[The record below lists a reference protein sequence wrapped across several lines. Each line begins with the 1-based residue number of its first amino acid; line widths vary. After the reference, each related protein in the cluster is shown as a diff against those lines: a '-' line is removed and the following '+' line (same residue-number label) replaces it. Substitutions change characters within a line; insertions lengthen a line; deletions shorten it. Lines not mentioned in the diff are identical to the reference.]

1 MYTLE
6 QFKDSGL
13 SLVILHGDQIAFE
26 SPGSDL
32 RPLVDYLGRHN
43 TTDKPITILDKYIGR
58 AAATLMALAG
68 ASQVHGLIVSEG
80 GAQTLEAAA
89 IPFTEEKRVEYLM
102 GAASRNMCRWEKFA
116 ATRTSEE
123 LLAELKKTY
132 QF

>member
-32 RPLVDYLGRHN
+32 RPLVEYLGQGN
-43 TTDKPITILDKYIGR
+43 PTDESVTVFDKYIGR
-58 AAATLMALAG
+58 AAATLMSLAG
-68 ASQVHGLIVSEG
+68 AHQVHGLIVSEG
-80 GAQTLEAAA
+80 GAQTLETAA
-89 IPFTEEKRVEYLM
+89 ISFTAEKRVEYLM
-102 GAASRNMCRWEKFA
+102 GAASENMCRWEKFA
-116 ATRTSEE
+116 ASHTSEE